1 MARDRTDFADRIRP
15 PAPEGA
21 ETTVARLEAALLQVA
36 VQMERQPKFA
46 PIFIRLETELAA
58 AREAEANGPL
68 ARAKALRDQQAR
80 RAEQRLNRSNV
91 VTLAPAHS

>member
-15 PAPEGA
+15 PAPKGA
-21 ETTVARLEAALLQVA
+21 ENTVARLEEALLQVA
-36 VQMERQPKFA
+36 VQMERQPAFA
-46 PIFIRLETELAA
+46 PIFVRLEAELAA